1 MNTRTEPEC
10 INLFKFYL
18 FIFFW
23 KKNYFNFFSEENL
36 NSMRDAC
43 NPSMSAL
50 SIQR

>member
-10 INLFKFYL
+10 INLYKIY
-18 FIFFW
+18 IFFFR

>member
-10 INLFKFYL
+10 INLFK
-18 FIFFW
+18 FW